1 MECNILSRKNEEF
14 AQLVDQLYRD
24 LNSRNKEYS
33 VMLLEIESIKKV
45 YNIFLKY
52 LFQCSNIYLF
62 VILQGNEEYKARF
75 LELEAE
81 AQKWKYEYE
90 AGKKFTTQLIEK
102 VKILEKY
109 EEEVKEKSRECDR
122 MVAKLETVKG
132 NFIKSTYITHFI
144 ISPINSLC
152 CKLLFI

>member
-1 MECNILSRKNEEF
+1 MFQHLS
-14 AQLVDQLYRD
+14 
-24 LNSRNKEYS
+24 
-33 VMLLEIESIKKV
+33 
-45 YNIFLKY
+45 
-52 LFQCSNIYLF
+52 F

-132 NFIKSTYITHFI
+132 NFKKIYIHYTFYYF
-144 ISPINSLC
+144 PNKFTVL
-152 CKLLFI
+152 